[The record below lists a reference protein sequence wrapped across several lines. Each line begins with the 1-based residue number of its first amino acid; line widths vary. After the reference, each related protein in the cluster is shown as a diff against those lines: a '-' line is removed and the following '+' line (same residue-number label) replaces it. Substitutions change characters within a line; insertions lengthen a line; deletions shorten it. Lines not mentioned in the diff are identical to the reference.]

1 MPYISESFKKEY
13 IIPYYIGE
21 TLFGVIPS
29 VLAIVQG
36 VGDDSTC
43 VNVTNS
49 DNLTTLEPTPMH
61 PAFSISVY
69 FIIIF
74 AFLALSS
81 VAFVL
86 INCLDLNHDHS
97 GDVEIPEIQNG
108 NDESSNTLL
117 NKLKR
122 GNDDKE
128 QSISTTRR
136 EKLVLFIL
144 NFLITFFYY
153 GVLPGIQSYSTFPYG
168 NTFFCY

>member
-1 MPYISESFKKEY
+1 MPYVSESFKKEY

-29 VLAIVQG
+29 FLAIVQG

-43 VNVTNS
+43 ENVTNS
-49 DNLTTLEPTPMH
+49 DNVTSLEPTPMH
-61 PAFSISVY
+61 PMFSISVY

-74 AFLALSS
+74 VFLALSS

-86 INCLDLNHDHS
+86 INCLDLSENS
-97 GDVEIPEIQNG
+97 EKVEIPETQNG

-117 NKLKR
+117 NKPKQEKI
-122 GNDDKE
+122 GVED
-128 QSISTTRR
+128 QSKSTTSR
-136 EKLVLFIL
+136 EKMVLFIL

-153 GVLPGIQSYSTFPYG
+153 GVLPGIQSYSTIPYG
-168 NTFFCY
+168 L